1 MWREPIETSSWCIDD
16 VSGDLSGQTWPLIR
30 LSYFP
35 PGPVKIGTMCCTP
48 ERAGLD
54 VVFQDILLTP
64 PLDKALHDLS

>member
-1 MWREPIETSSWCIDD
+1 
-16 VSGDLSGQTWPLIR
+16 
-30 LSYFP
+30 
-35 PGPVKIGTMCCTP
+35 MCCTP